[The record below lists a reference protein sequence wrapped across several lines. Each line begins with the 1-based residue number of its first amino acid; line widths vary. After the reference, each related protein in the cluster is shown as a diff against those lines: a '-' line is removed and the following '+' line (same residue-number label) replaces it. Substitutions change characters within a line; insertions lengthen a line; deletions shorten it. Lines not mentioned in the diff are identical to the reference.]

1 MSMAPYGYKVVVFV
15 FVIWLLLSS
24 GEPDSYV
31 FGSILDGG
39 LFEGKLVSPK
49 SGNFYVEKAARY
61 FRPAVSNAT
70 APREASTTAPLEV
83 STTAPGTVLPEGREG
98 IHSVIYKEV
107 DVDDPYEHL
116 RQGESPRACLITRRV
131 FVLAS

>member
-1 MSMAPYGYKVVVFV
+1 M
-15 FVIWLLLSS
+15 
-24 GEPDSYV
+24 

-70 APREASTTAPLEV
+70 APREASTTAPG
-83 STTAPGTVLPEGREG
+83 TALPEGREG

-116 RQGESPRACLITRRV
+116 RQGESPRACVITRRL
-131 FVLAS
+131 FVPAS